1 MSTVLTAQYELMSHE
16 DLFAALIKSIKAGAE
31 TNPMTFEFDLLKRFG
46 WLDIESAAFSEK
58 VREGFYDRR
67 KMTEKE
73 EQRMEKYLSQLC
85 VAAGSFGS
93 YPRHRELFAESWNYA
108 RGAGT
113 LDERALEN
121 VGDPD
126 MTGLEMAMM
135 GCEAVVSEGSRRERM
150 NN

>member
-1 MSTVLTAQYELMSHE
+1 MFTVLNFPARYELLSHE
-16 DLFAALIKSIKAGAE
+16 DLFAALVKSIKAGAE

-46 WLDIESAAFSEK
+46 RLQIESAAFSEK
-58 VREGFYDRR
+58 VREGFFDRR

-85 VAAGSFGS
+85 VAAGLFGS
-93 YPRHRELFAESWNYA
+93 YPNHRELFAESWNYC

-126 MTGLEMAMM
+126 MTGREMALM
-135 GCEAVVSEGSRRERM
+135 GCEMMLSHKDQKP
-150 NN
+150 N